1 MNKTSALVITLLC
14 ILFQSITIE
23 SLAQIDTAKVLAAAD
38 TSNFSVNKRD
48 GWGLYNSYV
57 AASGTDSVRLELILF
72 KKGNIN
78 WKEKQYVGKIKQSD
92 LYPETNQ
99 TIAYKLI
106 DRKYDVTVE
115 KNGDCYFRLT
125 SDNPPDKGEVTI
137 PLQVKYYRK

>member
-1 MNKTSALVITLLC
+1 MNKTSGLVITLLC
-14 ILFQSITIE
+14 VLFQSITTE

-38 TSNFSVNKRD
+38 TSSFSVNKRG

-57 AASGTDSVRLELILF
+57 AASGTDSVQLELILF

-78 WKEKQYVGKIKQSD
+78 WKEKQYVGKIKRPD

-99 TIAYKLI
+99 TISYKLI

-125 SDNPPDKGEVTI
+125 SDNPPDKSEVTI